1 MRTSVRIKLAIF
13 VNSLFS
19 EDRDSWYTVHESK
32 KHTDYEEA
40 RVMMRA
46 FRGILSLAMLM
57 LGCNSVPAESMPSA
71 RKLLDQGH
79 GSLRIV
85 TGEGKERY

>member
-1 MRTSVRIKLAIF
+1 
-13 VNSLFS
+13 
-19 EDRDSWYTVHESK
+19 
-32 KHTDYEEA
+32 
-40 RVMMRA
+40 MMRA

-85 TGEGKERY
+85 TGEGKERN